1 MLQKRVYN
9 LNKLEWKALRKD
21 LTIGVSSKSLIPEEL
36 TDVKIVLT
44 RVEPGG
50 EFTIHQDP
58 YHHVFYFIEGRGEG
72 QLGDVFYEINSGLV
86 VEVPAG
92 ELHGYKNTGEKDLL
106 LFTVNIPIS

>member
-21 LTIGVSSKSLIPEEL
+21 LTNGVFSKSLIPEEL

-58 YHHVFYFIEGRGEG
+58 YHHIFYFIEGRGEG
-72 QLGDVFYEINSGLV
+72 RLGDVFYEINSGLV

-92 ELHGYKNTGEKDLL
+92 ELHGYKNTSEEDLL